1 MNSIQRR
8 TALLASS
15 LAIVL
20 AMAACER
27 PDNPAVGAKMAVG
40 AKQDAGDAP
49 ARAADNTKLM
59 GASSSDNV
67 DDATIT
73 SKVNA
78 SLAADRDL
86 SAIRIDVD
94 TQNGVVTLSGP
105 APSVTARE
113 RASEIAR
120 GVKGVSSVNN
130 QLTLQAG

>member
-1 MNSIQRR
+1 MNPIQRR

-27 PDNPAVGAKMAVG
+27 PDNAAVGAKMAAG
-40 AKQDAGDAP
+40 AKQDARDAP
-49 ARAADNTKLM
+49 ARAADNTRLM
-59 GASSSDNV
+59 GASSSDSV